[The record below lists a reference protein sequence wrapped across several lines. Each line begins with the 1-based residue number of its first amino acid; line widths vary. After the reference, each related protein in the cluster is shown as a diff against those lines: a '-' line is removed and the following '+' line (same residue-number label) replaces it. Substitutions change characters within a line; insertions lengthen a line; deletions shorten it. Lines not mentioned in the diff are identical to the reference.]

1 MLIKSIP
8 TDVELYILEFLIMP
22 LDIKRLKK
30 ISHSIK
36 NMINNTKYII
46 EKNRITDQILMMNED
61 NKFQMNEHNIDPS
74 LLNFISDGFG

>member
-8 TDVELYILEFLIMP
+8 SDVELYILEFLIMP

-30 ISHSIK
+30 VSRSVE

-46 EKNRITDQILMMNED
+46 ENPINQNNPSGLMIVAHAKKLNE
-61 NKFQMNEHNIDPS
+61 Q
-74 LLNFISDGFG
+74 